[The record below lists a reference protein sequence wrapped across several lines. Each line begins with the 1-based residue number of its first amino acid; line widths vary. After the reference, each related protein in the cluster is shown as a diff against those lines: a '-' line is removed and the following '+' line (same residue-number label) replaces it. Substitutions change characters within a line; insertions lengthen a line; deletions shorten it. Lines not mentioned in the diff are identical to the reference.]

1 MLFSWIGEDRTSTAS
16 LRAMSFSSSLKDPS
30 LFVENAYIN
39 GRWVAAKSGETF
51 EVVNPATEESIG
63 SVPESGLEDLNDA
76 IQGAHGSFESWKSQS
91 GRQRGRI
98 LRKVFEL
105 LIENKEDL
113 STIISAENG
122 KAKADAMGEV
132 M

>member
-1 MLFSWIGEDRTSTAS
+1 
-16 LRAMSFSSSLKDPS
+16 MSFSASSLKDPS
-30 LFVENAYIN
+30 LFVESAYIN
-39 GRWVAAKSGETF
+39 GRWVSAKSGETF
-51 EVVNPATEESIG
+51 KVSNPATEESIG
-63 SVPESGLEDLNDA
+63 SVPESGLDDLSDA
-76 IQGAHGSFESWKSQS
+76 IQAAHRSFESWKSLS

-122 KAKADAMGEV
+122 KVKADAMGEV